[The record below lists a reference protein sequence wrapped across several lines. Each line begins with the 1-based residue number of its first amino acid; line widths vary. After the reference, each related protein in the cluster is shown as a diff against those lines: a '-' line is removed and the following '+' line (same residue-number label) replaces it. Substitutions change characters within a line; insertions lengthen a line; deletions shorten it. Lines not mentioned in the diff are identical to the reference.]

1 MVKGLYP
8 RTEMI
13 EMNLKKETFIV
24 GLLLALGSGCA
35 VGPNYRKPSVPAP
48 PEYRGISPDQAGQTG
63 AASFGDQKW
72 WDAFQDE
79 VLSDLIRTALQQ
91 NYDVRIAAERIL
103 QAQAQLGI
111 TRADQLPSV
120 SAGVA
125 AVNERLPRTV
135 GTPSVETSANQIS
148 LSLAWELDFWG
159 KFRRAT
165 ESARAN
171 LLSQEWAR
179 RQVISSLVS
188 DVASAY
194 FQLRELDLEL
204 EISRHT
210 LASRKDSLR
219 LTQILADGGAT
230 SMLDVRQAEQLV
242 FTAAAAIPDIERR
255 IEQQENFVSILL
267 GNNPQAIAR
276 GRKLVDQP
284 HALEVP
290 AGLPSSLL
298 ERRPDIRQAEQEL
311 ISANAQIGVA
321 RADYFPQIALT
332 ATGGYQSSALTSLFT
347 GPAGLWTFGGSA
359 IQPVFE
365 GGRIRNR
372 VKFARARTEE
382 ATLSYQRTVQQ
393 AFRDVSD
400 ALVGYRKSQE
410 FRVQQEQ
417 LTHSAEEATKLSSM
431 RYKGGAT
438 SYLEVLDSDTRYFAA
453 QLNLAQA
460 DLNELRAYVQLYS
473 ALGGGWQ

>member
-1 MVKGLYP
+1 V
-8 RTEMI
+8 
-13 EMNLKKETFIV
+13 
-24 GLLLALGSGCA
+24 
-35 VGPNYRKPSVPAP
+35 
-48 PEYRGISPDQAGQTG
+48 
-63 AASFGDQKW
+63 ASFGEQKW

-79 VLSDLIRTALQQ
+79 VLSDLIRTALKQ
-91 NYDVRIAAERIL
+91 NYDVRIAAARIL
-103 QAQAQLGI
+103 QARAQVAI
-111 TRADQLPSV
+111 SRADQLPSV
-120 SAGVA
+120 SAGA
-125 AVNERLPRTV
+125 SAVNERIPQTV
-135 GTPSVETSANQIS
+135 RIPSIETSANQVS

-171 LLSQEWAR
+171 LLSQEWAQ
-179 RQVISSLVS
+179 RQVIRSLVS

-204 EISRHT
+204 EISRRT

-242 FTAAAAIPDIERR
+242 FTAAASIPDLERR
-255 IEQQENFVSILL
+255 IEQQENFISILL
-267 GNNPQAIAR
+267 GNNPQGVAR

-290 AGLPSSLL
+290 AGLPSALL
-298 ERRPDIRQAEQEL
+298 ERRPDIRQAEEHL
-311 ISANAQIGVA
+311 VAANAQIGVA
-321 RADYFPQIALT
+321 KADFFPQISLT
-332 ATGGYQSSALTSLFT
+332 ASGGYQSSALTGLFS
-347 GPAGLWTFGGSA
+347 GPAGFWTFGGSA

-372 VKFARARTEE
+372 VRLARARTDE
-382 ATLSYQRTVQQ
+382 ATLVYQQTVQQ

-410 FRVQQEQ
+410 FRIQQEQ
-417 LTHSAEEATKLSSM
+417 LTHSAEEATKLSNM

-438 SYLEVLDSDTRYFAA
+438 SYLEVLDSDTRYFSA

-460 DLNELRAYVQLYS
+460 DLNELRAFVGLYS
-473 ALGGGWQ
+473 ALGGGWE

>member
-1 MVKGLYP
+1 MTP
-8 RTEMI
+8 R
-13 EMNLKKETFIV
+13 KEILVV
-24 GLLLALGSGCA
+24 GLLVVLCAGCA
-35 VGPNYRKPSVPAP
+35 VGPNYKRPAVPAP
-48 PEYRGISPDQAGQTG
+48 PEYRGVPPDQTG
-63 AASFGDQKW
+63 KSVVASFGEQKW

-79 VLSDLIRTALQQ
+79 VLSDLIRTALKQ
-91 NYDVRIAAERIL
+91 NYDVRIAAARIL
-103 QAQAQLGI
+103 QARAQVGI
-111 TRADQLPSV
+111 SRADQLPSV
-120 SAGVA
+120 SAGA
-125 AVNERLPRTV
+125 SAVNERIPQTV
-135 GTPSVETSANQIS
+135 RIPSIETSATQVS

-171 LLSQEWAR
+171 LLSQEWAQ
-179 RQVISSLVS
+179 RQVIRSLVS

-204 EISRHT
+204 EISRQT

-242 FTAAAAIPDIERR
+242 FTAAASIPDLERR
-255 IEQQENFVSILL
+255 IEQQENFISILL
-267 GNNPQAIAR
+267 GNNPQGVAR

-290 AGLPSSLL
+290 AGLPSALL
-298 ERRPDIRQAEQEL
+298 ERRPDIRQAEQQL
-311 ISANAQIGVA
+311 VAANAQIGVA
-321 RADYFPQIALT
+321 KADYFPQILLT
-332 ATGGYQSSALTSLFT
+332 ASGGYQSSALTGLFS

-359 IQPVFE
+359 LQPVFE

-372 VKFARARTEE
+372 VRFARARTEE
-382 ATLSYQRTVQQ
+382 ATAVYQQTVQQ

-410 FRVQQEQ
+410 FRIQQEQ
-417 LTHSAEEATKLSSM
+417 LTHSAEEATKLSNM

-438 SYLEVLDSDTRYFAA
+438 SYLEVLDSDTRYFSA

-460 DLNELRAYVQLYS
+460 DLNELQAFVGLYS
-473 ALGGGWQ
+473 ALGGGWE

>member
-1 MVKGLYP
+1 MTP
-8 RTEMI
+8 R
-13 EMNLKKETFIV
+13 KEILVV
-24 GLLLALGSGCA
+24 GLLVMLCAGCA
-35 VGPNYRKPSVPAP
+35 VGPNYKRPAVPAP
-48 PEYRGISPDQAGQTG
+48 PEYRGVPPDQTG
-63 AASFGDQKW
+63 TSVVASFGEQKW

-79 VLSDLIRTALQQ
+79 VLSDLIRTALKQ
-91 NYDVRIAAERIL
+91 NYDVRIAAARIL
-103 QAQAQLGI
+103 QARAQVGI
-111 TRADQLPSV
+111 SRADQLPSV
-120 SAGVA
+120 SAGA
-125 AVNERLPRTV
+125 SAVNERIPRTV
-135 GTPSVETSANQIS
+135 SIPSIETSANQVS

-171 LLSQEWAR
+171 LLSQEWAQ
-179 RQVISSLVS
+179 RQVIRSLVS

-204 EISRHT
+204 EISRQT

-242 FTAAAAIPDIERR
+242 FTAAASIPDLERR
-255 IEQQENFVSILL
+255 IEQQENFISILL
-267 GNNPQAIAR
+267 GNNPQGVAR

-290 AGLPSSLL
+290 AGLPSALL
-298 ERRPDIRQAEQEL
+298 ERRPDIRQAEEQL
-311 ISANAQIGVA
+311 VAANAQIGVA
-321 RADYFPQIALT
+321 KADYFPQISLT
-332 ATGGYQSSALTSLFT
+332 ASGGYQSSALTGLFS

-372 VKFARARTEE
+372 VRFAQARTDE
-382 ATLSYQRTVQQ
+382 ATLVYQQTVQQ

-410 FRVQQEQ
+410 FRIQQEQ
-417 LTHSAEEATKLSSM
+417 LTHSAEEATKLSNM

-438 SYLEVLDSDTRYFAA
+438 SYLEVLDSDTRYFSA

-460 DLNELRAYVQLYS
+460 DLNELRAFVGLYS
-473 ALGGGWQ
+473 ALGGGWE

>member
-1 MVKGLYP
+1 MTP
-8 RTEMI
+8 
-13 EMNLKKETFIV
+13 KKEIFVV
-24 GLLLALGSGCA
+24 GLLAMLCAGCA
-35 VGPNYRKPSVPAP
+35 VGPNYKRPAVPAP
-48 PEYRGISPDQAGQTG
+48 PEYRGLSPDQTG
-63 AASFGDQKW
+63 RSVAASFGEQKW

-79 VLSDLIRTALQQ
+79 VLSDLIRTALKQ
-91 NYDVRIAAERIL
+91 NYDVRIAAARIL
-103 QAQAQLGI
+103 QARAQVGI
-111 TRADQLPSV
+111 SRADQLPSV
-120 SAGVA
+120 SAGA
-125 AVNERLPRTV
+125 SAVNERLPRTV
-135 GTPSVETSANQIS
+135 GVPGIETSANQVS

-171 LLSQEWAR
+171 LLSQEWAQ
-179 RQVISSLVS
+179 RQVIRSLVS

-204 EISRHT
+204 EISRQT

-242 FTAAAAIPDIERR
+242 FTAAASIPDLERR
-255 IEQQENFVSILL
+255 IEQQENFISILL
-267 GNNPQAIAR
+267 GNNPQGVAR

-290 AGLPSSLL
+290 AGLPSALL
-298 ERRPDIRQAEQEL
+298 ERRPDIRQAEQQL
-311 ISANAQIGVA
+311 AAANAQIGVA
-321 RADYFPQIALT
+321 KADYFPQISLT
-332 ATGGYQSSALTSLFT
+332 ASGGYESSALTGLFS

-372 VKFARARTEE
+372 VRFARARTEE
-382 ATLSYQRTVQQ
+382 ATAVYQQTVQE

-410 FRVQQEQ
+410 FRIQQEQ
-417 LTHSAEEATKLSSM
+417 LTHSAEEATKLSNM

-438 SYLEVLDSDTRYFAA
+438 SYLEVLDSDTRYFSA

-460 DLNELRAYVQLYS
+460 DLNELQAFVGLYS
-473 ALGGGWQ
+473 ALGGGWE

>member
-1 MVKGLYP
+1 M
-8 RTEMI
+8 TEMNARREAI
-13 EMNLKKETFIV
+13 LV
-24 GLLLALGSGCA
+24 GLLLVLCSACA
-35 VGPNYRKPSVPAP
+35 VGPNYKKPAVPVP
-48 PEYRGISPDQAGQTG
+48 PEYRGLSPDQSDQSR

-79 VLSDLIRTALQQ
+79 ALSDLIRTSLKE
-91 NYDVRIAAERIL
+91 NYDVRIAAARIL
-103 QAQAQLGI
+103 EARAQFGI

-120 SAGVA
+120 AASAS
-125 AVNERLPRTV
+125 AVNERIPRTV
-135 GTPSVETSANQIS
+135 SIPSIETSANQVS
-148 LSLAWELDFWG
+148 MSLAWELDFWG

-165 ESARAN
+165 ESARAS
-171 LLSQEWAR
+171 LLSQEWA
-179 RQVISSLVS
+179 QHEVIRSLVS

-204 EISRHT
+204 EISRQT

-242 FTAAAAIPDIERR
+242 FTAGASIPDLERR
-255 IEQQENFVSILL
+255 IEQQENFVGTLL
-267 GNNPQAIAR
+267 GMNPQAIAR

-290 AGLPSSLL
+290 AGLPSALL
-298 ERRPDIRQAEQEL
+298 ERRPDIREAEQQL
-311 ISANAQIGVA
+311 IAANAQIGVA
-321 RADYFPQIALT
+321 KADYFPQISLT
-332 ATGGYQSSALTSLFT
+332 ASGGYQSSALTGLFA

-365 GGRIRNR
+365 GGRIRNQVR
-372 VKFARARTEE
+372 FAQARTQE
-382 ATLSYQRTVQQ
+382 ATFVYQRTVQQ

-400 ALVGYRKSQE
+400 ALVGYRKNQE
-410 FRVQQEQ
+410 FRIQQEQ
-417 LTHSAEEATKLSSM
+417 LTHSAEEATKLSNM

-460 DLNELRAYVQLYS
+460 DLNELQSFVGLYL
-473 ALGGGWQ
+473 ALGGGWE

>member
-1 MVKGLYP
+1 
-8 RTEMI
+8 
-13 EMNLKKETFIV
+13 MNAGKEIFVV
-24 GLLLALGSGCA
+24 GFVVMLCSGCA
-35 VGPNYRKPSVPAP
+35 VGPNYKKPGVPVP
-48 PEYRGISPDQAGQTG
+48 PEYRGVSPDQTG
-63 AASFGDQKW
+63 KPEVASFGDQKW

-79 VLSDLIRTALQQ
+79 ALRDLIQTALKQ
-91 NYDVRIAAERIL
+91 NYDMRIAAARIL
-103 QAQAQLGI
+103 EARAQLGI

-120 SAGVA
+120 AAGA
-125 AVNERLPRTV
+125 SAVNERIPQTV
-135 GTPSVETSANQIS
+135 GRPSIETSATQVS
-148 LSLAWELDFWG
+148 LLLAWELDFWG

-171 LLSQEWAR
+171 LLSQEWAQ

-204 EISRHT
+204 EISRQT

-242 FTAAAAIPDIERR
+242 YTAAASIPDLERR
-255 IEQQENFVSILL
+255 IEQQENFISILL
-267 GNNPQAIAR
+267 GKNPQGIDR

-298 ERRPDIRQAEQEL
+298 ERRPDIRQAEQQL
-311 ISANAQIGVA
+311 IAANAQIGVA
-321 RADYFPQIALT
+321 KADYFPQISLT
-332 ATGGYQSSALTSLFT
+332 ATGGYQSSALTGLFA

-359 IQPVFE
+359 VQPVFE

-372 VKFARARTEE
+372 VRFARARTEE
-382 ATLSYQRTVQQ
+382 ATLVYQRTVQQ

-410 FRVQQEQ
+410 FRIQQEQ
-417 LTHSAEEATKLSSM
+417 LTHSAEEATKLSNM

-438 SYLEVLDSDTRYFAA
+438 SYLEVLDSDTRYFSA
-453 QLNLAQA
+453 QLSLAQA
-460 DLNELRAYVQLYS
+460 QLRELQSLVQIYRS
-473 ALGGGWQ
+473 LGGGWQQ